1 MTATGLGGVDAVGDV
16 VDVVVGLVDGAG
28 DVAGV
33 PLAVARGRRGPAG
46 GGLVGP
52 ALVQLGDGHPL
63 DALDV
68 ELVLA
73 PGGHAAGEVAGD
85 VAQADGG
92 GERRGLDGVLVV
104 AADEHDGLL
113 GLGQPRE
120 LGAEPRAARGDAQR
134 AGDVRLVELQ
144 LGAHV
149 DDERP
154 VVLGLLDL
162 ARAERV
168 RLDGLLDERAAVE
181 RDDVLEVRRLR
192 AQRRRGPLDE
202 LVLVGDLQQRP
213 GCARSNPMVEETL
226 RSMPGPPHSEP
237 PRCPGHTSTV
247 SGRLM
252 SLSLSEWKMP
262 RAPSSLSTA
271 RSGRAMSPTNSVSP
285 LRTAHG
291 SSDRAR
297 CR

>member
-1 MTATGLGGVDAVGDV
+1 MWPASHSLRSRTSRTWGGV
-16 VDVVVGLVDGAG
+16 
-28 DVAGV
+28 
-33 PLAVARGRRGPAG
+33 ARRSSARA
-46 GGLVGP
+46 
-52 ALVQLGDGHPL
+52 ARDGHPL

-85 VAQADGG
+85 VAQPDRG
-92 GERRGLDGVLVV
+92 GEHGGFDGVLVV

-120 LGAEPRAARGDAQR
+120 LGAEARAPRGDAHG

-149 DDERP
+149 DDERA

-168 RLDGLLDERAAVE
+168 RVDGLLDQRAAVE
-181 RDDVLEVRRLR
+181 RDDVLEVRRLGSE
-192 AQRRRGPLDE
+192 RRGGLSTNSSSSATCSRSW
-202 LVLVGDLQQRP
+202 L
-213 GCARSNPMVEETL
+213 ARSKPMVEETF

-237 PRCPGHTSTV
+237 PRWPGPD
-247 SGRLM
+247 LAC
-252 SLSLSEWKMP
+252 
-262 RAPSSLSTA
+262 RAASA
-271 RSGRAMSPTNSVSP
+271 A
-285 LRTAHG
+285 
-291 SSDRAR
+291 